1 MVLIWKLFEFDKTY
15 FKLNQGTKLV
25 TINWSR
31 WAKYCDGRQL
41 EKFCYMIPLLIVC
54 IKIPTHI
61 LSKYCYFLG
70 QVDSPEAPET
80 PEITEIIENFI
91 NCVWEKSHFRNS
103 QNETFRRFRVFGCVL
118 WKKTKTRKCWKSTE
132 SFLNKKAHS
141 VNDYH
146 YRKTA

>member
-1 MVLIWKLFEFDKTY
+1 MVLIWELFEFDKTY
-15 FKLNQGTKLV
+15 FKLNQRTKLV
-25 TINWSR
+25 TINRSR

-41 EKFCYMIPLLIVC
+41 EKVCYMIPLLIVC

-91 NCVWEKSHFRNS
+91 NCVWEKSHIKKQSEWNFPQIPGFRMCS
-103 QNETFRRFRVFGCVL
+103 MEKNENPEML
-118 WKKTKTRKCWKSTE
+118 EINRKLSK
-132 SFLNKKAHS
+132 
-141 VNDYH
+141 
-146 YRKTA
+146 